1 MPFEIPIVVKSF
13 WNEPGHTL
21 TKLAVDS
28 FLLLKDPMICMTG
41 FTIVSSLE
49 NDQGT
54 QWGITC
60 IPYHTVTQVGKHVV

>member
-21 TKLAVDS
+21 TKLAVNS
-28 FLLLKDPMICMTG
+28 FLLLKDPMISMMTG
-41 FTIVSSLE
+41 FTIVSSLK

-54 QWGITC
+54 HWGITS
-60 IPYHTVTQVGKHVV
+60 IPYHTQVGKHVV